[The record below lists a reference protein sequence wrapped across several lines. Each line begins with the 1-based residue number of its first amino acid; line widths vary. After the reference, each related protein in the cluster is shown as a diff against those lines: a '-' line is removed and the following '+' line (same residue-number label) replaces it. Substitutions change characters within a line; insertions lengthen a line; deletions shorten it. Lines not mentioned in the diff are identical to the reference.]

1 MPRPIDP
8 ATLARLGAVRGVM
21 FDIDGCLVISNG
33 PGGDD
38 GHALPGAAEV
48 LALTRASGRAV
59 CVFTNGTAKQPA
71 AIAAHLR
78 SLGLDVHDG
87 EVLTPAVVA
96 ADFIAHAYRGEQILV
111 FGGDG
116 MLGEFRE
123 RDVDLVDVAA
133 ALAGER
139 VSPAAVVIGWDT
151 EFGRSKL
158 QLAAAAIL
166 GGARLY
172 CTSDAPMFASRSEL
186 NVGVSGFITAGL
198 QYVTGADYEVLG
210 KPSEHA
216 LATICRT
223 LAVEAAR
230 VLVIGDDIRL
240 ESSMARAGGA
250 LAGLV
255 LTGTTT
261 EGDLPSAPD
270 AWQPDLVVGDLFEL
284 VAHLEAADAVA
295 AG

>member
-1 MPRPIDP
+1 MARPLDDG
-8 ATLARLGAVRGVM
+8 ARARLRAVRGIM

-38 GHALPGAAEV
+38 GHPLPGAAEA
-48 LALTRASGRAV
+48 LAATRASGRAV

-78 SLGLDVHDG
+78 SLGLDVRDD

-96 ADFIAHAYRGEQILV
+96 ADVIARAYPGEQILV

-116 MLGEFRE
+116 MLGEFRA
-123 RDVDLVDVAA
+123 RDIDLVDVAA
-133 ALAGER
+133 ALAGAA
-139 VSPAAVVIGWDT
+139 VAPSAVVIGWDT

-166 GGARLY
+166 DGAKLY

-198 QYVTGADYEVLG
+198 QYVTGAEYEVLG
-210 KPSEHA
+210 KPSPHA
-216 LATICRT
+216 LAAICRT
-223 LAVEAAR
+223 LGVPVEQ
-230 VLVIGDDIRL
+230 VLVIGDDVRL

-250 LAGLV
+250 VAGLV
-255 LTGTTT
+255 LTGTTS
-261 EGDLPSAPD
+261 ERDLAAAP
-270 AWQPDLVVGDLFEL
+270 AEWMPDVVVGDLTEL
-284 VAHLEAADAVA
+284 VAHLAAADAVA

>member
-1 MPRPIDP
+1 MPKPIDDD
-8 ATLARLGAVRGVM
+8 LRARLRAVRGIM

-33 PGGDD
+33 PGGAD
-38 GHALPGAAEV
+38 GLALPGAAE
-48 LALTRASGRAV
+48 ALDATRASGRAV
-59 CVFTNGTAKQPA
+59 CVFTNGTAQQPT

-78 SLGLDVHDG
+78 SLGLDVRDG

-96 ADFIAHAYRGEQILV
+96 ADFIAHAYPGEQILV

-116 MLGEFRE
+116 MLDEFRA
-123 RDVDLVDVAA
+123 RGIDLVDVSA

-139 VSPAAVVIGWDT
+139 VAPSAVVIGWDT
-151 EFGRSKL
+151 EFGRGKI

-166 GGARLY
+166 GGAKLY

-198 QYVTGADYEVLG
+198 QYVTGAEYEVLG
-210 KPSEHA
+210 KPSAHA

-223 LAVEAAR
+223 LGVSAEQ

-250 LAGLV
+250 LAALV
-255 LTGTTT
+255 LTGTTR
-261 EGDLPSAPD
+261 EPDLAAAPVE
-270 AWQPDLVVGDLFEL
+270 WMPDLVVGDLSEL
-284 VAHLEAADAVA
+284 VAHLEAAGAVA